1 MMGLLKIIYI
11 FIFIFFKQ
19 KILEIKN
26 PTSMNFMDSPK
37 FGSI

>member
-1 MMGLLKIIYI
+1 MIGLLKIIYV
-11 FIFIFFKQ
+11 FFFKKKK